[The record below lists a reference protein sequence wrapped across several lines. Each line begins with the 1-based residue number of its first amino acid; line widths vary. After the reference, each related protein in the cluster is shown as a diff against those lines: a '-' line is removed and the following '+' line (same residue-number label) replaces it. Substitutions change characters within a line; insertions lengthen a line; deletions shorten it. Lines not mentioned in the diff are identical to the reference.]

1 MSNFLNKTCSCI
13 KSFFCKIFGRKKDNA
28 KEAIKMHENMTEK
41 QVDKMVKD
49 SFPASD
55 PPSTY

>member
-1 MSNFLNKTCSCI
+1 M
-13 KSFFCKIFGRKKDNA
+13 SFFLKIFKSKKSNA
-28 KEAIKMHENMTEK
+28 AKDAEMRENLTEK

-49 SFPASD
+49 SFPSSD

>member
-1 MSNFLNKTCSCI
+1 MKECYKKILSLVI
-13 KSFFCKIFGRKKDNA
+13 SFFQKIFKSKKSVAVKDAEMRK
-28 KEAIKMHENMTEK
+28 HMTEK

-49 SFPASD
+49 SFPSSD